1 MNEPPPF
8 LIEPVIGDIERE
20 FARAKNL
27 SSARSKIAISLS
39 YFLIDPRAARLAF
52 SFSSVQ
58 KQVNIAEEFLL
69 FESHK
74 QKGKRDRERE
84 KRENDFGQDVC
95 LFCGVVGK
103 NRG

>member
-58 KQVNIAEEFLL
+58 KQVNVAEEFLL

-74 QKGKRDRERE
+74 QRE
-84 KRENDFGQDVC
+84 KRKREKGRERLRSGR
-95 LFCGVVGK
+95 LFILW
-103 NRG
+103 RGGEE